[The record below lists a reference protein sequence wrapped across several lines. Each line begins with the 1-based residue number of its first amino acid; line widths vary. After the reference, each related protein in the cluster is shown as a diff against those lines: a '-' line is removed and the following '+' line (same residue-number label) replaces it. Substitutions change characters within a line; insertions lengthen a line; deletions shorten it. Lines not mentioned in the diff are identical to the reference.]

1 MDSTVSTAGY
11 CAVRQT
17 VQLGVEKTTRDGR
30 PSGAVPRAVQ
40 RPSAGVVRKPATPRP
55 NHQRAKATV
64 AVTVT
69 AATVSRSAPG
79 IPCRIRPAATS
90 ATMLHWCAL
99 RAVRSKR
106 AVSML
111 AADIIDSIDR
121 QTQQSEIA
129 SIDARRGAGQA
140 RVRISW
146 VTVIPSGSNS
156 GSSSLYRGITG
167 LPGLVSSLEHGEC
180 IDWRGVAPE
189 LDSEDGSS
197 SATDIL
203 PLADPDRRRDAR
215 GLPDRDRH
223 ATRCLVPATVPGRGR
238 IP

>member
-1 MDSTVSTAGY
+1 MI
-11 CAVRQT
+11 
-17 VQLGVEKTTRDGR
+17 R
-30 PSGAVPRAVQ
+30 P
-40 RPSAGVVRKPATPRP
+40 
-55 NHQRAKATV
+55 
-64 AVTVT
+64 
-69 AATVSRSAPG
+69 ATVSRSAPG

-90 ATMLHWCAL
+90 ATVLHWCAL
-99 RAVRSKR
+99 RAVRSNR
-106 AVSML
+106 GVSML

-197 SATDIL
+197 PATGL
-203 PLADPDRRRDAR
+203 FPLADADWRAGGRRPPRS
-215 GLPDRDRH
+215 LWP
-223 ATRCLVPATVPGRGR
+223 
-238 IP
+238 